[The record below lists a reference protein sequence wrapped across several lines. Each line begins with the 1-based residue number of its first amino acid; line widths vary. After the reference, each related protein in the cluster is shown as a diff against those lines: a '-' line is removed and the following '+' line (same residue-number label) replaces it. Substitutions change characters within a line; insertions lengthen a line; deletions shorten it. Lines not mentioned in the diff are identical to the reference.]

1 MALSPAERGAR
12 VEADPHGREGGRDSG
27 LRRLSHQLNV
37 VRKSGRARYDKRDAR
52 KQQTLPQHVSPPKMR
67 YVPRRLSPMHDRFL
81 VPIGAF
87 ELCPAGKIAPD
98 SNGVL
103 D

>member
-12 VEADPHGREGGRDSG
+12 VEAGPHGREGSRDSG

-52 KQQTLPQHVSPPKMR
+52 K
-67 YVPRRLSPMHDRFL
+67 
-81 VPIGAF
+81 
-87 ELCPAGKIAPD
+87 
-98 SNGVL
+98 
-103 D
+103 